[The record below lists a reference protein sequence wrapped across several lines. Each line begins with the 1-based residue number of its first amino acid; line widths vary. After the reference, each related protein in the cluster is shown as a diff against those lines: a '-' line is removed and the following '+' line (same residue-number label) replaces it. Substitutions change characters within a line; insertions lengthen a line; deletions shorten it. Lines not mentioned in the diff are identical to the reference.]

1 MVLMGIFNINQTK
14 YRFTFIKDTIKNTNM
29 YRLLITLIISL
40 FVSVSS
46 MAGSD
51 GENELSKNSNGEV
64 KDCFETINRGVFAFN
79 QVLDNV
85 IVEPLAKGYRYLPSP
100 IRTGTSNA
108 LNNLSLVVTIPNNL
122 LQGEIT
128 LAGKNTGRFI
138 INSTIGILGF
148 FDPASKIGLNDYEK
162 EDWGQTLGTWGVG
175 EGCYIVLPILGPSTV
190 RDTVGSLANY
200 MGGDAWYNITVR
212 NDTQYVSDFDYYASV
227 GTTGIDF
234 RAKNIESFDNLEK
247 NSLDFYASVKSL
259 YLQDRRKKIANS
271 DDITETMNDSDWDE
285 IETQ

>member
-1 MVLMGIFNINQTK
+1 MNTK

-40 FVSVSS
+40 FLSVSS

-51 GENELSKNSNGEV
+51 GKNELSKNSNGEV

-79 QVLDNV
+79 QILDNV

>member
-1 MVLMGIFNINQTK
+1 MGIFNIKSTK
-14 YRFTFIKDTIKNTNM
+14 YRFTFVKDTIKNSSM
-29 YRLLITLIISL
+29 YRIFIIFIFSL
-40 FVSVSS
+40 FVSTSS
-46 MAGSD
+46 IAGSD
-51 GENELSKNSNGEV
+51 GQNELSKNSNGEV

-100 IRTGTSNA
+100 LRTGTSNA

-122 LQGEIT
+122 LQGEIG

-138 INSTIGILGF
+138 VNSTIGILGF

-190 RDTVGSLANY
+190 RDTIGSLANY

-212 NDTQYVSDFDYYASV
+212 NDTRYVSDFDYYASV
-227 GTTGIDF
+227 GTNGIDF

>member
-1 MVLMGIFNINQTK
+1 MKTK

>member
-1 MVLMGIFNINQTK
+1 M
-14 YRFTFIKDTIKNTNM
+14 YRFLRI
-29 YRLLITLIISL
+29 LILSTLI
-40 FVSVSS
+40 SS
-46 MAGSD
+46 SAIAGSD
-51 GENELSKNSNGEV
+51 GKNEMSKNSNGEV

-200 MGGDAWYNITVR
+200 IGGDAWYNITVR

>member
-1 MVLMGIFNINQTK
+1 M
-14 YRFTFIKDTIKNTNM
+14 
-29 YRLLITLIISL
+29 
-40 FVSVSS
+40 
-46 MAGSD
+46 
-51 GENELSKNSNGEV
+51 
-64 KDCFETINRGVFAFN
+64 
-79 QVLDNV
+79 
-85 IVEPLAKGYRYLPSP
+85 
-100 IRTGTSNA
+100 
-108 LNNLSLVVTIPNNL
+108 TIPNNL
-122 LQGEIT
+122 LQGEIG

-138 INSTIGILGF
+138 VNSTIGILGF

-190 RDTVGSLANY
+190 RDTIGSLANY

-212 NDTQYVSDFDYYASV
+212 NDTRYVSDFDYYASV
-227 GTTGIDF
+227 GTNGIDF

>member
-1 MVLMGIFNINQTK
+1 MNTK

-79 QVLDNV
+79 QILDNV

>member
-1 MVLMGIFNINQTK
+1 MNTK

-175 EGCYIVLPILGPSTV
+175 EGCYIVLPILGPSTF